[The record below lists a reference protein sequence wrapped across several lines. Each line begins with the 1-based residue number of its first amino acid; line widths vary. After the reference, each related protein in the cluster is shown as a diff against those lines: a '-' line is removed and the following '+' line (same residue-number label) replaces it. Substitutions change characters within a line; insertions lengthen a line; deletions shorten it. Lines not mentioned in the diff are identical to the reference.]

1 MARKKKKV
9 NLAAKCREANMPY
22 GVVHARI
29 NTLGWDVDKAIT
41 TPVRERGTTATS
53 VVKNP
58 DVQSST
64 TATAEVVNN
73 VNQRLVGIGI
83 AVAIA
88 VLVIGYFNV

>member
-41 TPVRERGTTATS
+41 TPVREKSSPS
-53 VVKNP
+53 VVKRP
-58 DVQSST
+58 VVQSST